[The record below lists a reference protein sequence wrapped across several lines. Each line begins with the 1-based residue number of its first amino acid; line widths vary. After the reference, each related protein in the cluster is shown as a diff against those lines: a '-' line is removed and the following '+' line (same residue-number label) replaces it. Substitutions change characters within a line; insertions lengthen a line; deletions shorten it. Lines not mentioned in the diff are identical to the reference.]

1 MLSLSLL
8 AEPAALVWIQV
19 GFAFVVGAMIG
30 SFLNVV
36 VYRLPRMLER
46 QWQEECAHL
55 RDEPV
60 APQATY
66 NLATPG
72 SACPHCGHAIRWFE
86 NIPMLSFALQRGCCN
101 HCGASI
107 SRRYP
112 LVEGFTALL
121 SAFTVWYFGANA
133 MGLAALLLV
142 WSLIALAFIDF
153 DTQLLPDNITLPLLW
168 MGLLWNLAGGF
179 VPLEDAVI
187 GAVAGYL
194 VLWLVYHMFKLVT
207 GKEGMGYGDFKLLAA
222 LGAWLGWG
230 LLPVIILASSVVGAV
245 IGTAMIALAGHD
257 RAKPLPFGPYLVL
270 GGLIALFWGNAIVQ
284 TYLQP

>member
-55 RDEPV
+55 KDEPV
-60 APQATY
+60 APQAGY

-101 HCGASI
+101 HCDASI

-121 SAFTVWYFGANA
+121 SAFTVWYFGANTTA
-133 MGLAALLLV
+133 LAALLLV

-179 VPLEDAVI
+179 ASLEDAVI

-194 VLWLVYHMFKLVT
+194 VLWLVYHMFKWVT

-257 RAKPLPFGPYLVL
+257 RAKPLPFGPYLAL
-270 GGLIALFWGNAIVQ
+270 GGLIALFWGNMIVQ